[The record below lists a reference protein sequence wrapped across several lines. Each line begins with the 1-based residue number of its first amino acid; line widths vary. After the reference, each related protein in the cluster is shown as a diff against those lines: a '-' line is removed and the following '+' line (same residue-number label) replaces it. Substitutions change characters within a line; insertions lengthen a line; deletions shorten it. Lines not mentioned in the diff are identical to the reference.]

1 MEKSD
6 GCTVTFF
13 FCFFSVSLA
22 YNAVYI
28 FSSFGKINSR
38 TKQGEHQMKHLF
50 LRLFAVFMICIC
62 LLGICSL
69 SAGAVTDPGLP
80 VLQGEIKA
88 RLPELFDAKGGEQK
102 LLVGGTT
109 FGVRLFTEGVQVVG
123 VSKEPCPALAA
134 GIECRDRILSIN
146 GTVTQTVEDVVKA
159 IGASEGNPLTLVCK
173 RGEKDL
179 TVTLTPQR
187 DTSGKYHIGIWVRDH
202 AAGIGTV
209 TFVDPGSGA
218 FGGLG
223 HGICDG
229 DTGAL
234 IPLSR
239 GAVMEAEINGVVR
252 GEQGNPGELKGY
264 LSSKKIGTLLVNCDK
279 GVFGILSPIPE
290 DICECVEVGSRGC
303 IHAGKATLRCA
314 LGEDSIG
321 EYEIEL
327 SDIGNENKGTKCF
340 AVHVTD
346 KALIEKTGGI
356 VQGMSGS
363 PILQDG
369 RLVGAVT
376 HVLIGDPTRGYGIF
390 IENML
395 SQVKDMKY

>member
-1 MEKSD
+1 
-6 GCTVTFF
+6 
-13 FCFFSVSLA
+13 
-22 YNAVYI
+22 
-28 FSSFGKINSR
+28 
-38 TKQGEHQMKHLF
+38 
-50 LRLFAVFMICIC
+50 
-62 LLGICSL
+62 
-69 SAGAVTDPGLP
+69 
-80 VLQGEIKA
+80 LQGEIKA

-134 GIECRDRILSIN
+134 GIQCRDRILSIN

-209 TFVDPGSGA
+209 TFVDPESGA

-327 SDIGNENKGTKCF
+327 SDIANENKGTKCF

-395 SQVKDMKY
+395 SQVRNLAG

>member
-1 MEKSD
+1 
-6 GCTVTFF
+6 
-13 FCFFSVSLA
+13 
-22 YNAVYI
+22 
-28 FSSFGKINSR
+28 
-38 TKQGEHQMKHLF
+38 MKHLF
-50 LRLFAVFMICIC
+50 LRLLAVIMICIC
-62 LLGICSL
+62 LLGICATSV
-69 SAGAVTDPGLP
+69 SAAQDPGLP

-109 FGVRLFTEGVQVVG
+109 FGVRLFIEGVQVVG
-123 VSKEPCPALAA
+123 VSKDPCPALSA
-134 GIECRDRILSIN
+134 GIQNKDRILSIN
-146 GTVTQTVEDVVKA
+146 GTVTQTVDDVIKA
-159 IGASEGNPLTLVCK
+159 IEGSNGAPLTLVCR
-173 RGEKDL
+173 RGDKDL
-179 TVTLTPQR
+179 TITLTPTK
-187 DTSGKYHIGIWVRDH
+187 DTDEKYRVGIWVRDH

-209 TFVDPGSGA
+209 TFVEPESGA

-252 GEQGNPGELKGY
+252 GEQGTPGELKGY
-264 LSSKKIGTLLVNCDK
+264 LSSKKIGTLLINCEK
-279 GVFGILSPIPE
+279 GVFGILSPIPKCIK
-290 DICECVEVGSRGC
+290 DCVEVGDKDC
-303 IHAGKATLRCA
+303 IHEGKATIRCA
-314 LGEDSIG
+314 LDDDTVG
-321 EYEIEL
+321 EYEIEI
-327 SDIGNENKGTKCF
+327 SNIAEKSRGTKCF
-340 AVHVTD
+340 SIHVVD
-346 KALIEKTGGI
+346 PKLLQKTGGI

-395 SQVKDMKY
+395 SQVKNLAS